1 MAASGR
7 LGRARRTSGVS
18 LSWGSSRQVCRVAD
32 AFPTQPR
39 IPKHETGADCHN
51 PEKLSSGLGPGRGWG
66 QAGAKLEPRP
76 DWGQV
81 GVGAKPER
89 TQAGVGPGPGPGRAP
104 LRRAVVHVRRTAICG
119 SSRPVARGALYSM
132 PTFWKRFQQPVPSS
146 PLLVLLPFLET
157 FPLRKTTGVSG
168 VGRDRTHTKAR
179 RTWTSATSRR
189 APGTASEPSPA

>member
-7 LGRARRTSGVS
+7 PGRARRTSGGS
-18 LSWGSSRQVCRVAD
+18 LSWGSSRQVRRVAGTS
-32 AFPTQPR
+32 PTQPR

-51 PEKLSSGLGPGRGWG
+51 PEKLSSGLGPSRGWG
-66 QAGAKLEPRP
+66 QAG
-76 DWGQV
+76 V
-81 GVGAKPER
+81 GTKPGLGPGR
-89 TQAGVGPGPGPGRAP
+89 GRDQAGVGSGPSPGRAP

-119 SSRPVARGALYSM
+119 SSRPVARSALYSM
-132 PTFWKRFQQPVPSS
+132 PTFWKRFQKPVPSS

-157 FPLRKTTGVSG
+157 FPLRKTTGAAG
-168 VGRDRTHTKAR
+168 VGRDRPHTKAR